1 MGSEVWKASTRWSAE
16 EISLETAAGVPPC
29 GALEEEFVVNSTIN
43 STVNSNGTINSTVNS
58 NGTINS
64 TVNSN
69 GTRKPLESFFKKKKH
84 VLLYFYLFSAALG
97 LHRLVRAFFSCGERG
112 LLFVAVH
119 RLLAAVASRC
129 RTRAPGVGS
138 SCCST
143 QPQ

>member
-29 GALEEEFVVNSTIN
+29 GALEEEFVVNS
-43 STVNSNGTINSTVNS
+43 TINSTVNS

>member
-29 GALEEEFVVNSTIN
+29 GALEEEFVVNS
-43 STVNSNGTINSTVNS
+43 TINSTVNS

-119 RLLAAVASRC
+119 RLLAAVARV
-129 RTRAPGVGS
+129 PIL
-138 SCCST
+138 
-143 QPQ
+143 